1 GILECPFCHALV
13 WEKEKKGTRGPNRT
27 PLFSIC
33 CQQGRVKLKPETEAP
48 PALKSL
54 LLTSTHFQHDIR
66 TYNSILAFTS
76 MGAQLDHSVMHKTGP
91 FTLRIH
97 GQNAH
102 RIGSLVPEPG
112 RRPQFSQLYIVDT
125 ANEVQNRLP
134 TVKRTGKTG
143 QLDPNVVK
151 LLIETMDAHNCLTK
165 IFRKARDIHET
176 DSCQDFSI
184 RLIGQSKRNR
194 QYDMPQADEIA
205 GLIVGD
211 FTQDMGERDVVV
223 QHKSSGLQHISDMHP
238 LFMTLQYPILFPY
251 GQIGFNEN
259 IPVTNTDGNTRKRE
273 YISKREY
280 FAYQLQTRLAEGMV
294 IVRSKRLLHQY
305 IVDAYTSIEQ
315 ERLRWFRLNQKKIR
329 ADLYNNVQDA
339 VMKGD
344 TDAKSI
350 GKRVI
355 LPASFTGSPR
365 YMAEKYHDAMAIC
378 RWYGNPDLFI
388 TITTNPKWDEIS
400 DHLKMYGSDDPND
413 RPDLE
418 ARVFKMKLDELIS
431 DFNKGI
437 FFPRP
442 KAVVYTIEFQKRG
455 LPHAHILLWLDGDFR
470 NPTAADIDNI
480 ISAELPDKEKDPEA
494 YGLVEQH
501 MMHGPCGEDR
511 KTSPCME
518 DEDVL
523 MQQRRLLRFPDL
535 QLSPNELQQYTL
547 IEIECLLQNFEKT
560 LTEFTGM
567 PLPNKAVMDEIK
579 HKAMARHDQFDIAEE
594 AIIHVKLFDKLNHQQ
609 RAVYDAV
616 INSVFQK
623 EGRLF
628 FLYGAGG
635 TGKTFLYRA
644 IIAALRSSSKKVIPV
659 ASSAIA
665 ALLLPGGRTA
675 HSRFNIPLKLFED
688 TYCEVKAGTILA
700 NFLSESDLII
710 WDEAPMAHRHTFEA
724 VDRTL
729 RDILAVTDKTALT
742 KPFGG
747 KTVLLGGDFRQILPV
762 IPQGTRQETVN
773 AALNRSH
780 LWNNCEIFLLTQ
792 NMRVKPE
799 EKAFADW
806 ILEVGDGRA
815 AKEPQILDDCDQP
828 EDRIL
833 IDKTILL
840 PITSTPL
847 ETLCSSAF
855 PDFAN
860 DYKDLNKIRETA
872 ILTPRNVTVDE
883 INTYL
888 VSKVPGEEKEY
899 LSADSFAEEEQHSG
913 DLDMTYPL
921 EYLNSLEFPGLP
933 AHKLRLKVGVPVMLL
948 RNLNQKEGL
957 CNGTRLIV
965 THLGE
970 KVIKT
975 EMLTS
980 TTKRDPILL
989 PRIILSP
996 PESNHPFT
1004 LKRRQFP
1011 IRVCYAMTINKSQGQ
1026 TLSHVSLYLPKPVFS
1041 HGQLYVALSRVTT
1054 PKGLKILDLNR
1065 DGESR
1070 TISNIV
1076 YREAYNGLPQSTGM
1090 LSSISTYALG
1100 VSLCFPILY
1109 KTLRFE
1115 ANQIN

>member
-1 GILECPFCHALV
+1 
-13 WEKEKKGTRGPNRT
+13 
-27 PLFSIC
+27 
-33 CQQGRVKLKPETEAP
+33 
-48 PALKSL
+48 
-54 LLTSTHFQHDIR
+54 
-66 TYNSILAFTS
+66 
-76 MGAQLDHSVMHKTGP
+76 
-91 FTLRIH
+91 
-97 GQNAH
+97 
-102 RIGSLVPEPG
+102 
-112 RRPQFSQLYIVDT
+112 
-125 ANEVQNRLP
+125 
-134 TVKRTGKTG
+134 
-143 QLDPNVVK
+143 
-151 LLIETMDAHNCLTK
+151 
-165 IFRKARDIHET
+165 
-176 DSCQDFSI
+176 
-184 RLIGQSKRNR
+184 
-194 QYDMPQADEIA
+194 
-205 GLIVGD
+205 
-211 FTQDMGERDVVV
+211 
-223 QHKSSGLQHISDMHP
+223 
-238 LFMTLQYPILFPY
+238 
-251 GQIGFNEN
+251 
-259 IPVTNTDGNTRKRE
+259 
-273 YISKREY
+273 
-280 FAYQLQTRLAEGMV
+280 
-294 IVRSKRLLHQY
+294 
-305 IVDAYTSIEQ
+305 
-315 ERLRWFRLNQKKIR
+315 
-329 ADLYNNVQDA
+329 
-339 VMKGD
+339 
-344 TDAKSI
+344 
-350 GKRVI
+350 
-355 LPASFTGSPR
+355 
-365 YMAEKYHDAMAIC
+365 MAIC

-388 TITTNPKWDEIS
+388 TITTNPKWDETS

-470 NPTAADIDNI
+470 NPTASDIDKI

-501 MMHGPCGEDR
+501 MMHDPCGEDR
-511 KTSPCME
+511 KASPCME

-523 MQQRRLLRFPDL
+523 MQQQRLPFPRPPAI
-535 QLSPNELQQYTL
+535 PNELQQYTL
-547 IEIECLLQNFEKT
+547 IEIECLLQNFEKS

-567 PLPNKAVMDEIK
+567 PLPNKAVMDQIK

-594 AIIHVKLFDKLNHQQ
+594 AIIHEKLFDKLNHQQ

-616 INSVFQK
+616 IKSVFQK

-700 NFLSESDLII
+700 NFLNESDLII

-762 IPQGTRQETVN
+762 IPQGTRQDTVN

-815 AKEPQILDDCDQP
+815 AKEPQILDDCAQP
-828 EDRIL
+828 EDQIL

-860 DYKDLNKIRETA
+860 DHKDLYKIRETA

-913 DLDMTYPL
+913 DLDMTYL
-921 EYLNSLEFPGLP
+921 VEYLNSLEFPGLP

-948 RNLNQKEGL
+948 HNLNQKEGL

-1054 PKGLKILDLNR
+1054 PKGLKILDLSR
-1065 DGESR
+1065 DGDESR

-1076 YREAYNGLPQSTGM
+1076 YREAYNGLPQSTG
-1090 LSSISTYALG
+1090 SDDDETSKVDADSA
-1100 VSLCFPILY
+1100 
-1109 KTLRFE
+1109 
-1115 ANQIN
+1115 